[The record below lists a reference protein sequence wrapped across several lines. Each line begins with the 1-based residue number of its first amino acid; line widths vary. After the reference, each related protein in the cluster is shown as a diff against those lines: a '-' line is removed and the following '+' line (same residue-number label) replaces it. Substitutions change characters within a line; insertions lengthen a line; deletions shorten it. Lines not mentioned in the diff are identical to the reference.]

1 MSSDSSALMDRLDS
15 IENRFRRIDE
25 EVAKGKEVIVID
37 EAHLRS
43 KRDAVSSFL
52 VLSESLKGKWKG
64 SLSSVE
70 EVRKM
75 RKHSRGY

>member
-1 MSSDSSALMDRLDS
+1 MSSDSSPLMDRLDS
-15 IENRFRRIDE
+15 IENRLRRIEE
-25 EVAKGKEVIVID
+25 EVARGREVIVID
-37 EAHLRS
+37 EAHIRS

-52 VLSESLKGKWKG
+52 FLSERLKGKWKG

-70 EVRKM
+70 EVRKI

>member
-1 MSSDSSALMDRLDS
+1 MGSDSSTLMERLDS
-15 IENRFRRIDE
+15 IENRLRRIEE
-25 EVAKGKEVIVID
+25 EVAKGGEVIVID

-43 KRDAVSSFL
+43 TKEAVSNFL
-52 VLSESLKGKWKG
+52 ILSERLKGEWKG

-75 RKHSRGY
+75 RKHHRGY